1 MRNPTSY
8 FSYVLIM
15 LILFATELTFGQV
28 WPITNVIH
36 GNQIL
41 YKPNSFIGTE
51 KNTGGLFISGS
62 KGAAVVSPFN
72 GVVLSTLYTYHF
84 SLIRSQAM
92 SEQVANEIKSGKR
105 STSSGEPQDLSMDTK
120 YICLSVAIKT
130 AANEVFHFTGL
141 SKYKTLKTG
150 MKIAIGD
157 TIGLLSYCYKQINQP
172 CLMITRSLNGV
183 EADPMTPLGLKSTF
197 VDWAKF
203 NPNKEISPE
212 NLKSDFNIFKQSL
225 EEGHPGLYDYISK
238 KALDSL
244 FNIGYQSI
252 NKSKDAFEFEKTL
265 NTISTNI
272 RDKHIQILSDFS
284 SKQKHSDND
293 RQINL
298 PINFGWEND
307 DLIITRAIPEFH
319 MHLGKKIKR
328 INGLEA
334 LVLKEKIIQKYRFEE
349 GLVKSYYDFKLLT
362 TASIYALQDIIPIP
376 KSLVY
381 TIELSDGETLNI
393 KAEIQLSDQSKK
405 EQKYCKP
412 MLPQWS
418 GLLRLWGRETKYY
431 MLNDSTGYLDL
442 SSFEITEIKMDSI
455 ALFVQRLCSRSVPNL
470 IMDVRY
476 NDGGET
482 ETLNKIFSMIASEPF
497 RPAEMQVVNSN
508 STYPFFKYTSNY
520 SGVNDLF
527 NDYVKFKSGDQYY
540 LPSDSLPYND
550 IDEKINYKGNVYVLA
565 NEHSFSAASLFAALV
580 HKYRRGLIIGRE
592 TGNPYH
598 QLFGERFAHVVL
610 PNSQWVIRIPL
621 VKCVFDSG
629 NDMTIPFGRGV
640 LPDYE
645 VPLNRE
651 ELEFKDDPF
660 VKKALDLISMGIAYK
675 TKVSNKQRLSQ

>member
-1 MRNPTSY
+1 
-8 FSYVLIM
+8 M
-15 LILFATELTFGQV
+15 LSLPRMAIGQV
-28 WPITNVIH
+28 WPITDEKQGSKV
-36 GNQIL
+36 L

-51 KNTGGLFISGS
+51 KNTDGLFISGA
-62 KGAAVVSPFN
+62 KGAFVVSPFK
-72 GVVLSTLYTYHF
+72 GVVLYSLYTYQF
-84 SLIRSQAM
+84 SLIRSQSM

-105 STSSGEPQDLSMDTK
+105 SASSGEPQDLSMDTK

-130 AANEVFHFTGL
+130 DANEVYHFTGL
-141 SKYKTLKTG
+141 SKHRNLKTG
-150 MKIAIGD
+150 MTIEIGD
-157 TIGLLSYCYKQINQP
+157 TIGLLLYCYKQINQP

-183 EADPMTPLGLKSTF
+183 AADPMTPLGLESTF
-197 VDWAKF
+197 VNMADF
-203 NPNKEISPE
+203 DPNKKISPE
-212 NLKSDFNIFKQSL
+212 NLKTDFNIFKQSL

-244 FNIGYQSI
+244 FNIGYQTI
-252 NKSKDAFEFEKTL
+252 NKPKDAFEFEKTL
-265 NTISTNI
+265 NTITTNI

-284 SKQKHSDND
+284 SKQKQSDNN

-298 PINFGWEND
+298 PVSFGWEND

-334 LVLKEKIIQKYRFEE
+334 FVLKDKILEKYRFEE
-349 GLVKSYYDFKLLT
+349 GLVQSYYDFKLLT

-381 TIELSDGETLNI
+381 TIELSDGEILNI
-393 KAEIQLSDQSKK
+393 KAEIQLSNQNKK
-405 EQKYCKP
+405 KQKYCKP
-412 MLPQWS
+412 MLPEWS
-418 GLLRLWGRETKYY
+418 GFKRLWGRETMYY

-442 SSFEITEIKMDSI
+442 STFEIPEIKMDSI
-455 ALFVQRLCSRSVPNL
+455 ALFVQRLCLGSVPNL
-470 IMDVRY
+470 IIDVRF
-476 NDGGET
+476 NDGGSV

-497 RPAEMQVVNSN
+497 RQTEMQVVNSN
-508 STYPFFKYTSNY
+508 SIYPFFKYTSNY

-527 NDYVKFKSGDQYY
+527 NDYVKFESGNHCY
-540 LPSDSLPYND
+540 LPSDSLLYND
-550 IDEKINYKGNVYVLA
+550 IDEKVNYKGNVYVLA
-565 NEHSFSAASLFAALV
+565 NEHSFSAASLFVALV
-580 HKYRRGLIIGRE
+580 HKYRRGIIIGRE

-598 QLFGERFAHVVL
+598 QLFGENFAHVVL
-610 PNSQWVIRIPL
+610 PNSQLVVRIPL

-645 VPLNRE
+645 VPLKRE
-651 ELEFKDDPF
+651 ELEFKNDPF

-675 TKVSNKQRLSQ
+675 TKVSNR